1 MWSDADH
8 RVPWTT
14 PPLRKLKDA
23 VEHRRDGLHVLGP
36 LLSLHKVARAD
47 VTLAVLENSGL
58 FLARQRLRSRWRSAT
73 SPLVIMSCWLA
84 ESARHFDG
92 RALEWHRETLRA
104 ADAILFWSSN
114 QRKIFRELLGVPDQ
128 RLRFVPFGIDHRFFS
143 PGPPGDESYV
153 FSAGNDRA
161 RDYGV
166 LLEAAAGLDVRL
178 KIASLPGPVAGLA
191 QPPNFDH
198 VGTVSHRRYRDLLN
212 RARVVVVPSTAPA
225 YPSGQTV
232 MLEAMA
238 MGKCCIVTDSAAI
251 RDYVQ
256 DSQNARR
263 CRRTMPGRSVPQF
276 SARWMM
282 VTSGNESGVGPWLL
296 VEERFNSGVMWH
308 EIGSALRAVA
318 EGAAPSAP

>member
-1 MWSDADH
+1 MDYETWNREHGAGKGAPASCPMGGRALRSEGMRLVWSDADH

-14 PPLRKLKDA
+14 RPLRELKDA

-178 KIASLPGPVAGLA
+178 QDRVPARPGSRLGTAPQLRPRGNRLTPALSRPVEPSAGRGGAIDSARIPERADRDARGDGDGKMLHCHRFGGHTRLRAGLP
-191 QPPNFDH
+191 QCPD
-198 VGTVSHRRYRDLLN
+198 
-212 RARVVVVPSTAPA
+212 RA
-225 YPSGQTV
+225 
-232 MLEAMA
+232 
-238 MGKCCIVTDSAAI
+238 AA
-251 RDYVQ
+251 
-256 DSQNARR
+256 R
-263 CRRTMPGRSVPQF
+263 CRGAPCRN
-276 SARWMM
+276 SAR
-282 VTSGNESGVGPWLL
+282 GG
-296 VEERFNSGVMWH
+296 
-308 EIGSALRAVA
+308 
-318 EGAAPSAP
+318 